1 MTKADLIAEIASR
14 ANLTKAA
21 AERALNALLDEVQ
34 EALAGEGK
42 VTLSGF
48 GSFVVE
54 DRKERI
60 GRNPRTGEDITIPA
74 SRVVRFRPG
83 KGLKDSVN

>member
-14 ANLTKAA
+14 ASLTKAA

-54 DRKERI
+54 DRKERT
-60 GRNPRTGEDITIPA
+60 GRNPRTGEDILIPA

-83 KGLKDSVN
+83 KGLKESVN